1 MMKRNLI
8 LALLAV
14 AAMLPGKAENIT
26 VNGTQRNYIVY
37 APKNLGENRPLLISC
52 HGMNQDAN
60 YQKGMLVIESVAD
73 TAKFLTVF
81 PNGIDKSWDISGNRD
96 INFITALIDKMVTQY
111 KIDRNRVY
119 LSGFSMGGMFTYH
132 AMNKIPDKIAAFAPI
147 SGYPINGATA
157 NSNVR
162 PIPIIHTHGTSDDVV
177 NFGGV
182 QGSLNVWIKHN
193 GCPTSAKVTQRYR
206 NASHITRRVWG
217 PGNDGVEVVLMEMAG
232 KGHWISN
239 DNGVKT
245 GDEIWRFCS
254 RYSLNKTS
262 PSVSITSP
270 KSGISHT
277 CFAPKDQAVFPDITI
292 TANADD
298 PNGTIEKVEFFDG
311 NTLLATCT
319 EKPYTA
325 VLTGAQAGKHTL
337 KAVATDN
344 DGETSTATVELNYT
358 APPQAANFSSSFN
371 DAGSVPAGWT
381 TYDSS
386 EKRTGYSNGFSQGC
400 RVLEFTGS
408 SRGLDYGFYFRNIN
422 GKARQGWAKYGLADT
437 GCTLTL
443 WPGHYTLRYKIC
455 NWNNSFFTPVELCI
469 EKRTGGESV
478 ASQTYTPKVNIGNN
492 ASNNFGIIRQESF
505 EFDIA
510 EQGDYVIALYAADKE
525 WSDCILGQLFLSS
538 NGYTTT
544 GIEPIPSPNHEP
556 STVNREPFTIHD
568 LQGRQVTSPQ
578 SGLYIIRSQD
588 GSIKKVLRKG
598 F

>member
-8 LALLAV
+8 LALFAV
-14 AAMLPGKAENIT
+14 AAMLPGKADNIT

-358 APPQAANFSSSFN
+358 APPQAANFSSGFN

-510 EQGDYVIALYAADKE
+510 EQGDYVVALYAADKE

-544 GIEPIPSPNHEP
+544 GIDRIPSPDHEP
-556 STVNREPFTIHD
+556 STVNREPFIIHD

>member
-14 AAMLPGKAENIT
+14 AAMLPGKADNIT
-26 VNGTQRNYIVY
+26 VNGTQRNYIVC

-157 NSNVR
+157 NKNVR

-182 QGSLNVWIKHN
+182 QGSLNVWINHN

-270 KSGISHT
+270 KTGISHT
-277 CFAPKDQAVFPDITI
+277 CFAPKGEAVFPDITI

-344 DGETSTATVELNYT
+344 EGETGTATVELNFT
-358 APPQAANFSSSFN
+358 APPQAANFSSGFN

-408 SRGLDYGFYFRNIN
+408 SRGLDYGLYFRNIN

-478 ASQTYTPKVNIGNN
+478 ASYTYTPKVNIGNN
-492 ASNNFGIIRQESF
+492 ASNNFGLIRQESF
-505 EFDIA
+505 EFDIT
-510 EQGDYVIALYAADKE
+510 EQGDYVIVLYAADKE

-544 GIEPIPSPNHEP
+544 GIDRIPSPDLSPLTSHH
-556 STVNREPFTIHD
+556 SPFTIHD

-578 SGLYIIRSQD
+578 SGLYLIRSQD